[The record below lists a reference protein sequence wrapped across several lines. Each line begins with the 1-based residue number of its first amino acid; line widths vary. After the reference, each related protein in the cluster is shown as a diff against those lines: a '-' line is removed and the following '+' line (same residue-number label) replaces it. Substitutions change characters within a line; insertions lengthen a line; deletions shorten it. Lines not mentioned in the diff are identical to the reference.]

1 MGQAIY
7 SVDREKEF
15 LSAAIRDPGVIATL
29 PFRLRADD
37 FSPTNRVVFSALEGC
52 ISSVGHKEFSKELLI
67 SRLESM
73 SIKIGDVI
81 EPSLYINSLNLLGVS
96 EKAASG
102 IAREIK
108 KITLR
113 RKLHSTA
120 VEIAKFTEKEPVD
133 EDTGQPKKATEII
146 QEATQIFNKQINI
159 LNEGNEEEP
168 KDLFGSVDE
177 FLAAQNSFETRSVSS
192 PFKRFN
198 DMYGFFDPGTLSV
211 VVSRMK
217 VGKSTFWLSMLQQ
230 LAANDKEDKFRALVL
245 DTELSTVENQ
255 SRSIAALS
263 GVKEFFIRRKTYV
276 KNDEMREKVDKAA
289 KMLKPLEK
297 RVTHYF
303 CGGKTLEEQ
312 TAIVRRWAAKSLTP
326 GKIGLVILDYFKLNS
341 TEDFKSKNSLFITI
355 GEKVDVYKNLAKE
368 LDIPIFCFAQTNR
381 ENEDTKNGEK
391 MRNSAVIGGSDM
403 IAQFASNIY
412 LLEKLPPE
420 EKVKICTDPNFLF
433 THSLRGIE
441 TRQLGA
447 NEMGLDCTVQ
457 YQDDRGKDRYTHN
470 YLLFNFSNF
479 YVTEVGTFKD
489 AVERQKT
496 LGIKTQAQAPDNDN
510 RKDLL

>member
-1 MGQAIY
+1 MAQAIY
-7 SVDREKEF
+7 SIDREKEF
-15 LSAAIRDPGVIATL
+15 LSAAIKDPSIISSL
-29 PFRLRADD
+29 PFKLKPDD
-37 FSPTNRVVFSALEGC
+37 FSPTNRVVFSVIQGC
-52 ISSVGHKEFSKELLI
+52 LATSGEKDFSKHIVI

-81 EPSLYINSLNLLGVS
+81 EPSLYINSLEILGVTS
-96 EKAASG
+96 KAAIG
-102 IAREIK
+102 IAKEIK
-108 KITLR
+108 KISLR

-120 VEIAKFTEKEPVD
+120 VEIAKFTEKDPVD
-133 EDTGQPKKATEII
+133 EDTGQPIKATEIV
-146 QEATQIFNKQINI
+146 QEVTQIFNKQINLLI
-159 LNEGNEEEP
+159 EGNEEEP

-177 FLAAQNSFETRSVSS
+177 FLNTQNSFETRAISS

-230 LAANDKEDKFRALVL
+230 LAAADKDDRFRALVL
-245 DTELSTVENQ
+245 DTELSTAENQ
-255 SRSIAALS
+255 SRSLAALS
-263 GVKEFFIRRKTYV
+263 GVKEFFIRRKTYL
-276 KNDEMREKVDKAA
+276 KHPEMREKVEKAS
-289 KMLKPLEK
+289 KMLKPLER

-312 TAIVRRWAAKSLTP
+312 TSIVRRWAAKCLTA
-326 GKIGLVILDYFKLNS
+326 GKVGIIVLDYFKLNS
-341 TEDFKSKNSLFITI
+341 SEDFKSKNSLFVTI

-381 ENEDTKNGEK
+381 ENEDTKQGEK
-391 MRNSAVIGGSDM
+391 IRNSSVIGGSDM

-420 EKVKICTDPNFLF
+420 EKVKICTDPEYQF
-433 THSLRGIE
+433 THTLRGIE
-441 TRQLGA
+441 TRQLGP
-447 NEMGLDCTVQ
+447 NEMGLEGTVK
-457 YQDDRGKDRYTHN
+457 YQDDRGKDRYCHN
-470 YLLFNFSNF
+470 FLLFNFSNF
-479 YVTEVGTFKD
+479 YVTEIGTFRD
-489 AVERQKT
+489 AVERQQS
-496 LGIKTQAQAPDNDN
+496 LNIKAQPNSAPDN